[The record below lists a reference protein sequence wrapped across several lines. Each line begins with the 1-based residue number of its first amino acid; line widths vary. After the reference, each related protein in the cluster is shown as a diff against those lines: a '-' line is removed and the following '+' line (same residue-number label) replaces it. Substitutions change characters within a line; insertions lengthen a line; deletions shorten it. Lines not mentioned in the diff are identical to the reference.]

1 MYENEFWILAPI
13 LFKEKKKKKLS
24 CTLRN
29 FPNWWEAYPV
39 LGEIDLHCGFWRSLY
54 FVAKLFNSFLAQ
66 LAWLPVEKSSDLNLV
81 TESPWTCDNLRPI
94 SVLTPNFYS
103 ICLHAPIQLPR
114 TRSLPDATQRLLYL
128 DKWCKNGR
136 PWNHFPSKPF
146 YCQTCG
152 ICLFNLKKKISC
164 SLCWL
169 PRTCRGCSAWCEWWK
184 YRWGV

>member
-1 MYENEFWILAPI
+1 M
-13 LFKEKKKKKLS
+13 S
-24 CTLRN
+24 CSVRN
-29 FPNWWEAYPV
+29 FTNWWEAYSV
-39 LGEIDLHCGFWRSLY
+39 LGGIDLHCGFWRSL
-54 FVAKLFNSFLAQ
+54 FFDAEMFNSFLAQ

-103 ICLHAPIQLPR
+103 ICLHAP
-114 TRSLPDATQRLLYL
+114 SLPAHARFQAPH
-128 DKWCKNGR
+128 KGFCIGINGVKNGR

-164 SLCWL
+164 SQCWL
-169 PRTCRGCSAWCEWWK
+169 PRTCRDCLARCEWWK